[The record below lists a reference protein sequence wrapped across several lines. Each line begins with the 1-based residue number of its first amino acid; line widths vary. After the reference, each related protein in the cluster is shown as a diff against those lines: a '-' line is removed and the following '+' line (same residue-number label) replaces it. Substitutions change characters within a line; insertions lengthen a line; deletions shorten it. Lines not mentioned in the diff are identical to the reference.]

1 MLYKRERWGDFS
13 YNLPIPSNGDYI
25 LILKFADTC
34 LNEIGTRIFDV
45 EIGGEKIL
53 EEFDVVKEVGRFTAI
68 DKYFE
73 LTIEGSKLIVDDE
86 EVDASWF
93 DGNLLNINFI
103 NLGKDNP
110 KLSALILIR
119 KTLDDYMYYIDDGA
133 VTCRNISI
141 DVS

>member
-1 MLYKRERWGDFS
+1 MSEWNWHKNFWCGDRR
-13 YNLPIPSNGDYI
+13 G
-25 LILKFADTC
+25 
-34 LNEIGTRIFDV
+34 
-45 EIGGEKIL
+45 KIL

-86 EVDASWF
+86 EVDASWS

-141 DVS
+141 DVSWEG

>member
-1 MLYKRERWGDFS
+1 MSEWNWHKNFWCGDQR
-13 YNLPIPSNGDYI
+13 G
-25 LILKFADTC
+25 
-34 LNEIGTRIFDV
+34 
-45 EIGGEKIL
+45 KIL

-86 EVDASWF
+86 EVDASWS

-119 KTLDDYMYYIDDGA
+119 KTLDDYMYHIDDGA

-141 DVS
+141 DVSWEE

>member
-1 MLYKRERWGDFS
+1 MGEFFIQSSNPIERR
-13 YNLPIPSNGDYI
+13 LHPHI
-25 LILKFADTC
+25 
-34 LNEIGTRIFDV
+34 EICGYLSEWNWHKNFWCGARR
-45 EIGGEKIL
+45 GKIL

-86 EVDASWF
+86 EVDASWS

-141 DVS
+141 DVSWEG

>member
-1 MLYKRERWGDFS
+1 MGDFS
-13 YNLPIPSNGDYI
+13 YNFPIPSNGDYI

-86 EVDASWF
+86 EVDASWS

-103 NLGKDNP
+103 NLGK
-110 KLSALILIR
+110 I
-119 KTLDDYMYYIDDGA
+119 T
-133 VTCRNISI
+133 RN
-141 DVS
+141 

>member
-1 MLYKRERWGDFS
+1 MGGFFIQSSNPIERRLHPHIEICGYLSEWNWHKNFWCGDRR
-13 YNLPIPSNGDYI
+13 G
-25 LILKFADTC
+25 
-34 LNEIGTRIFDV
+34 
-45 EIGGEKIL
+45 KIL

-68 DKYFE
+68 DKYCE

-86 EVDASWF
+86 EVDASWS

-141 DVS
+141 DVSWEG

>member
-1 MLYKRERWGDFS
+1 MELAQEFLMWRSEGK
-13 YNLPIPSNGDYI
+13 
-25 LILKFADTC
+25 
-34 LNEIGTRIFDV
+34 
-45 EIGGEKIL
+45 KIL
-53 EEFDVVKEVGRFTAI
+53 
-68 DKYFE
+68 E

-86 EVDASWF
+86 EVDASWS

>member
-1 MLYKRERWGDFS
+1 MKLAQEFLMWSSEG
-13 YNLPIPSNGDYI
+13 
-25 LILKFADTC
+25 
-34 LNEIGTRIFDV
+34 
-45 EIGGEKIL
+45 KIL

-86 EVDASWF
+86 EVDASWS
-93 DGNLLNINFI
+93 DGNLQNINFI